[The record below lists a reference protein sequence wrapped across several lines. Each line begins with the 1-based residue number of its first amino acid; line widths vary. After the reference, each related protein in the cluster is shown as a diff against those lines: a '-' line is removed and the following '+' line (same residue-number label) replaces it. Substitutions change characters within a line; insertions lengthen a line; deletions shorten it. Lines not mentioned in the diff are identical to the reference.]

1 MNIGICVCIN
11 PAPLLS
17 CWILILFHRKQVP
30 SEYIRVNHW
39 HLHRQHSEW
48 RQNAV
53 KILRW
58 ILPASQ
64 DQQHRAGIHISSVSV
79 SDFSCSGLWEG
90 HESTSM
96 RVTCR
101 LCLFSVGFSVFLTT
115 PHYWLSDS
123 DHSSP
128 TWAKFF
134 PCVATFFFSQTFH
147 HSFFTSW
154 CLAPHSNCWLT
165 LKGASSEFSTLCVIF
180 SGKKDKKKQ
189 VTKTTVD
196 TFTARFRLSSM
207 EKKACNYV
215 SSLTVIQLLDYRDR
229 TCTIW

>member
-1 MNIGICVCIN
+1 MNIGKCVCIN

-64 DQQHRAGIHISSVSV
+64 DQQHRAGIQISSVSV

-96 RVTCR
+96 RITCR
-101 LCLFSVGFSVFLTT
+101 LVVLFFVFVLCWIFCFFLTT
-115 PHYWLSDS
+115 PHYRLSDS

-134 PCVATFFFSQTFH
+134 PCVATFFFLE
-147 HSFFTSW
+147 HSTI
-154 CLAPHSNCWLT
+154 HSLLLDALHC
-165 LKGASSEFSTLCVIF
+165 IP
-180 SGKKDKKKQ
+180 
-189 VTKTTVD
+189 TVD
-196 TFTARFRLSSM
+196 SH
-207 EKKACNYV
+207 
-215 SSLTVIQLLDYRDR
+215 
-229 TCTIW
+229 